1 MNKAQLVEAI
11 ADKVGGRQN
20 AAEAVD

>member
-11 ADKVGGRQN
+11 ADKVGGRQQ
-20 AAEAVD
+20 AADA